1 MEIAYFLGC
10 IMNNRYPGVEK
21 ATRKLFEAL
30 DIELKDMEGASCCPA
45 PGVFGSFDE
54 ETWATIAARN
64 LTLAEDMGADIMT
77 ECNGC
82 FGSLFECN
90 HILKEDEDKKAK
102 INANLAEIGREFKGT
117 TNVKHFA
124 QILRDDVGFEKLA
137 SLIEKPLDLNVAVH
151 YGCHFLKPTETIGIE
166 DQAENPSI
174 LDDLVEITGAKS
186 VDYKDKMMCCG
197 AGGGLRARD
206 KDVTTSF
213 TKEKLDHMTAAGV
226 DAIATDDSGY
236 PTDETLRTGCTMKVT
251 DIGIMS
257 IQAGANE
264 GQQINIDIPK
274 VDVHTLDL
282 DLINVNTGSGAADAI
297 RKIDHAI
304 FKVSSSRSELGAY
317 QNRLERTTDSLD
329 EYHENITTALS
340 RIEDCDMAEE
350 MTNFTAENVKTQ
362 AATSILAQANERPQT
377 ILQLLQ

>member
-30 DIELKDMEGASCCPA
+30 DIDLVDMEGASCCPA

-64 LTLAEDMGADIMT
+64 LTIAEDMGADIMT

-90 HILKEDEDKKAK
+90 HILKENDEKREK

-151 YGCHFLKPTETIGIE
+151 
-166 DQAENPSI
+166 
-174 LDDLVEITGAKS
+174 
-186 VDYKDKMMCCG
+186 
-197 AGGGLRARD
+197 
-206 KDVTTSF
+206 
-213 TKEKLDHMTAAGV
+213 
-226 DAIATDDSGY
+226 
-236 PTDETLRTGCTMKVT
+236 
-251 DIGIMS
+251 
-257 IQAGANE
+257 
-264 GQQINIDIPK
+264 
-274 VDVHTLDL
+274 
-282 DLINVNTGSGAADAI
+282 
-297 RKIDHAI
+297 
-304 FKVSSSRSELGAY
+304 
-317 QNRLERTTDSLD
+317 
-329 EYHENITTALS
+329 
-340 RIEDCDMAEE
+340 
-350 MTNFTAENVKTQ
+350 
-362 AATSILAQANERPQT
+362 
-377 ILQLLQ
+377 

>member
-1 MEIAYFLGC
+1 
-10 IMNNRYPGVEK
+10 MNNRYPGVEK

-64 LTLAEDMGADIMT
+64 LTIAEDM
-77 ECNGC
+77 
-82 FGSLFECN
+82 GSLFECN
-90 HILKEDEDKKAK
+90 HMLKEDEDKKAK
-102 INANLAEIGREFKGT
+102 INANLAEVGREFKGT

-166 DQAENPSI
+166 DNAEDPSI

-197 AGGGLRARD
+197 AGGGLRSRD
-206 KDVTTSF
+206 LDVTTSF

-226 DAIATDDSGY
+226 DAIVNVCPFCHLQFDQGQVEVNEKYGTD
-236 PTDETLRTGCTMKVT
+236 
-251 DIGIMS
+251 
-257 IQAGANE
+257 
-264 GQQINIDIPK
+264 
-274 VDVHTLDL
+274 
-282 DLINVNTGSGAADAI
+282 
-297 RKIDHAI
+297 
-304 FKVSSSRSELGAY
+304 F
-317 QNRLERTTDSLD
+317 
-329 EYHENITTALS
+329 ALPV
-340 RIEDCDMAEE
+340 
-350 MTNFTAENVKTQ
+350 FH
-362 AATSILAQANERPQT
+362 LAQLYGLAMGLSPEELTFDAQRIDATPALAKALGENAK
-377 ILQLLQ
+377 

>member
-30 DIELKDMEGASCCPA
+30 DIKLTDMEGASCCPA

-64 LTLAEDMGADIMT
+64 LTIAEDM
-77 ECNGC
+77 
-82 FGSLFECN
+82 GSLFECN
-90 HILKEDEDKKAK
+90 HMLKENDEKREK
-102 INANLAEIGREFKGT
+102 INANLSEIGREFKGT

-124 QILRDDVGFEKLA
+124 QILRDDVGFEKLS

-151 YGCHFLKPTETIGIE
+151 YGCHFLKPTAEIGIE

-174 LDDLVEITGAKS
+174 LDDLVELTGAKS

-206 KDVTTSF
+206 LDVTTSF

-226 DAIATDDSGY
+226 DAIVNVCPFCHMQFDQGQVEVNEKYGTDFALPVFHLAQLYGLAMGLS
-236 PTDETLRTGCTMKVT
+236 PEELTF
-251 DIGIMS
+251 
-257 IQAGANE
+257 
-264 GQQINIDIPK
+264 
-274 VDVHTLDL
+274 
-282 DLINVNTGSGAADAI
+282 DAQ
-297 RKIDHAI
+297 KIDATPALA
-304 FKVSSSRSELGAY
+304 KALG
-317 QNRLERTTDSLD
+317 
-329 EYHENITTALS
+329 ENA
-340 RIEDCDMAEE
+340 
-350 MTNFTAENVKTQ
+350 K
-362 AATSILAQANERPQT
+362 
-377 ILQLLQ
+377 